1 MRAVRKLLFTILFIS
16 LILNILNASKVIQL
30 PILNKPNSIIMSN
43 NQIFIT
49 DGTNIFVFLI
59 DNFKLITKFGK
70 KGEGPGEFINEDFF
84 LQVISDRILVS
95 STNKILFFTKNGIYQ
110 KEIRIPSYVNNVKK
124 IGNNYIGFKWEIN
137 PKADDFYL
145 SYNLYNSNFKKL
157 KELHRG
163 NAMIHKN
170 RSIDIFEIF
179 FYDVVKNKIVI
190 AHRKGFCVDIFD
202 IDGNK
207 LNSITMNIKP
217 IPFSE
222 KDKQE
227 VVSYWASQPY
237 YKGFY
242 EGVKKRLKFPKY
254 YPEIYQCRVSNTKIY
269 IITYLTKNNKR
280 ECFIYGLD
288 GKYLKRIFLP
298 LKIESPVD
306 HGIFTIYN
314 DKLYQII
321 ENLNDEIWE
330 LNIYDLK

>member
-1 MRAVRKLLFTILFIS
+1 MMAVRKLLFTVLFIS
-16 LILNILNASKVIQL
+16 LTLNILNASKVVQL
-30 PILNKPNSIIMSN
+30 PILNRPNSIVISN

-49 DGTNIFVFLI
+49 EGINIFVFLI

-70 KGEGPGEFINEDFF
+70 KGEGPGEFMNEDIS
-84 LQVISDRILVS
+84 LQILPDRILVS
-95 STNKILFFTKNGIYQ
+95 NSNKILFFSKNGKYK
-110 KEIRIPSYVNNVKK
+110 KETRIPSYVNIVKK
-124 IGNNYIGFKWEIN
+124 ISNNYIGFKWDIN
-137 PKADDFYL
+137 PKADDFYI

-163 NAMIHKN
+163 NSVIHKN

-202 IDGNK
+202 TDGNK
-207 LNSITMNIKP
+207 LNSITRNIKP

-222 KDKQE
+222 KDKQD
-227 VVSYWASQPY
+227 VVSYWASLPY

-242 EGVKKRLKFPKY
+242 ESVKKRLNFPKY
-254 YPEIYQCRVSNTKIY
+254 YPEIYQCRVSSTKIY
-269 IITYLTKNNKR
+269 IITYLTKDNKR
-280 ECFIYGLD
+280 ECFVYDLD

-314 DKLYQII
+314 NKLYQVI
-321 ENLNDEIWE
+321 ENLNDETWE